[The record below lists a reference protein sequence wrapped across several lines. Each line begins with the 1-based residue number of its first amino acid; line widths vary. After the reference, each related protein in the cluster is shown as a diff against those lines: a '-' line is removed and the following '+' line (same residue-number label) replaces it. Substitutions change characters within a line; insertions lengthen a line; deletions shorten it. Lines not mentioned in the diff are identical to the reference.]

1 MRITKTMKSVLLVV
15 AAVVVFSS
23 RPAISAQSATPA
35 TPSHPAQI
43 FLTNAQID
51 PNFPSSIR
59 AFVRTGSLSANC
71 LTTMGDTSFV
81 ATGTIVFC
89 APREPAGLGK
99 GVLVS
104 VFYPQPPSGR
114 SYTHHD
120 TVAAGSKGVRRA
132 GVVHCGRV
140 LNGNG
145 FDSQAWALPE
155 PIAGSFGSRLSF
167 RLQLL

>member
-1 MRITKTMKSVLLVV
+1 MGIVVFCRHQFFELNELPRRLPVRITKTMKSVLLVF
-15 AAVVVFSS
+15 AAVALFSTW
-23 RPAISAQSATPA
+23 PAISAQSATSA
-35 TPSHPAQI
+35 TPSHPAQV

-104 VFYPQPPSGR
+104 VFYPQPPSEGLTLTMTLWQQGAKG
-114 SYTHHD
+114 YGAPVLC
-120 TVAAGSKGVRRA
+120 TVDG
-132 GVVHCGRV
+132 C
-140 LNGNG
+140 
-145 FDSQAWALPE
+145 
-155 PIAGSFGSRLSF
+155 
-167 RLQLL
+167 